1 MFEEFFGFT
10 TKPFGKTP
18 DPGFLYESPQH
29 SEALARLEYAVE
41 EKELSLLVGEIG
53 SGKTMLSR
61 ALIDRIGEARPVILL
76 INPRLT
82 PTQLLRSIASG
93 LDLQP
98 ARFRNDLLDQIH
110 TRLFELYEAGRE
122 PVLIIDEAQLI
133 PTKSTFDE
141 IRLLTNFQLDDQ
153 NLLSVLLIGQPELET
168 RLERAP
174 YAPLRQRIGMRYRL
188 GPLSLEETERY
199 LDHRIRVAGGSRNP
213 FTGDAVRSMHAISGG
228 IPRLLNTLA
237 TTALLDAYGDD
248 AETIDVPRIAA
259 AAREHRLREIAPP
272 DKPNDERIDHA
283 HG

>member
-29 SEALARLEYAVE
+29 GEALARLEYAVE

-53 SGKTMLSR
+53 SGKTTLSR

-93 LDLQP
+93 LGLQP

-110 TRLFELYEAGRE
+110 ARLFALYEEGRE

-133 PTKSTFDE
+133 PAKATFDE

-168 RLERAP
+168 RLERP
-174 YAPLRQRIGMRYRL
+174 HYAPLRQRIGMRYRL

-199 LDHRIRVAGGSRNP
+199 IEHRIRVAGGSRSP
-213 FTGDAVRSMHAISGG
+213 FTGEAVRAMYDVSGG

-237 TTALLDAYGDD
+237 TTALLDAFGDD
-248 AETIDVPRIAA
+248 ARTIDPARIAA
-259 AAREHRLREIAPP
+259 AAREHRLRDAATAVESHI
-272 DKPNDERIDHA
+272 

>member
-41 EKELSLLVGEIG
+41 EKELSLLVGDIG
-53 SGKTMLSR
+53 SGKTTLSR
-61 ALIDRIGEARPVILL
+61 ALIDRIGESRPVILL

-82 PTQLLRSIASG
+82 PVQLLRSIASG
-93 LDLQP
+93 LGIQP
-98 ARFRNDLLDQIH
+98 ARYRNDLLDQIH
-110 TRLFELYEAGRE
+110 AKLFELYEAGRE

-133 PTKSTFDE
+133 PSKATFDE

-153 NLLSVLLIGQPELET
+153 NLLSVLLIGQPELEV
-168 RLERAP
+168 RLERSH

-188 GPLSLEETERY
+188 GPLSLEETTRY
-199 LDHRIRVAGGSRNP
+199 VEHRIRVAGGTRNP
-213 FTGDAVRSMHAISGG
+213 FSEDAVKAMHAVSGG
-228 IPRLLNTLA
+228 IPRVINTLA
-237 TTALLDAYGDD
+237 TTALLDAFGDD
-248 AETIDVPRIAA
+248 APTIDASRIAA
-259 AAREHRLREIAPP
+259 AAREHRLREAPP
-272 DKPNDERIDHA
+272 VNGDRIEQP